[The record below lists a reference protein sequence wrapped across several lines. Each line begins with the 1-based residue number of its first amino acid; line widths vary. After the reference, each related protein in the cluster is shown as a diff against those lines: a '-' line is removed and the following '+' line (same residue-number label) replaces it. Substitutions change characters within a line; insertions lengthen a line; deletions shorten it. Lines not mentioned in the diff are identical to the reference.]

1 MAGAVAGGHDHQ
13 RGRDPVL
20 RRSMTGMRSRLRVSV
35 ILAVLLLLA
44 SVARAEEPA
53 TLVGAQACAG
63 CHAAQAAAWQPS
75 PHASAIQPATAATA
89 LDACSGAKPEHFGVT
104 PTLFRDGGCYMAR
117 TDG

>member
-1 MAGAVAGGHDHQ
+1 MAGAVARGRDGQ

-20 RRSMTGMRSRLRVSV
+20 RRSMTGMRSWLRASL
-35 ILAVLLLLA
+35 ILAVVLLA

-75 PHASAIQPATAATA
+75 HHALAMQPATAATV
-89 LDACSGAKPEHFGVT
+89 LGDFSGAKLEHFGV
-104 PTLFRDGGCYMAR
+104 
-117 TDG
+117 